1 MKLLLDT
8 HIWVWSILDRE
19 RLARNLISALEN
31 PENELWLS
39 PISLWE
45 VLTLCQK
52 QRLTLYPNPQAW
64 ITNALDAVPMREAQ
78 ITYQVAQETARV
90 QLPHRDPADRF
101 LVATARVFDL
111 TLVTADQNLLRSK
124 QVRTLA
130 NRRTAGST

>member
-8 HIWVWSILDRE
+8 HIWVWSALDRA
-19 RLARNLISALEN
+19 RLSARSTAALEN
-31 PENELWLS
+31 PGNELWLS

-52 QRLTLYPNPQAW
+52 QRLTLHPNPQTW
-64 ITNALDAVPMREAQ
+64 IANALDAVPMREAQ

-111 TLVTADQNLLRSK
+111 TLVTADEILLKAR
-124 QVRTLA
+124 QVEVLA
-130 NRRTAGST
+130 NR

>member
-8 HIWVWSILDRE
+8 HIWVWSVLDPGRLVGRVIRE
-19 RLARNLISALEN
+19 LEN
-31 PENELWLS
+31 PANELWLS

-52 QRLTLYPNPQAW
+52 GRLSLHPTPADW
-64 ITNALDAVPMREAQ
+64 ITNTLSAVPMREAQ
-78 ITYQVAQETARV
+78 VTYQVAQETGHV

-111 TLVTADQNLLRSK
+111 TLVTADQHLFNAR
-124 QVRTLA
+124 QVPVLA
-130 NRRTAGST
+130 NR

>member
-8 HIWVWSILDRE
+8 HIWVWSALDRP
-19 RLARNLISALEN
+19 RLSARLTATLEN
-31 PENELWLS
+31 TRNELWLS

-52 QRLTLYPNPQAW
+52 NRLTLHPNPQTW
-64 ITNALDAVPMREAQ
+64 IGNALDAVPLREAP

-101 LVATARVFDL
+101 LVATARVFGL
-111 TLVTADQNLLRSK
+111 TLVTADEQLLKARQSP
-124 QVRTLA
+124 VLA
-130 NRRTAGST
+130 NL

>member
-8 HIWVWSILDRE
+8 HVWLW
-19 RLARNLISALEN
+19 SALERARLSRRVIAELQN
-31 PENELWLS
+31 PTNELWLS

-52 QRLTLYPNPQAW
+52 GRLSLHPNPSDW
-64 ITNALDAVPMREAQ
+64 IANILGAVPMREAQ
-78 ITYQVAQETARV
+78 VTYQVAQETGRV

-111 TLVTADQNLLRSK
+111 TLVTADEHLLK
-124 QVRTLA
+124 AKEVAVLA
-130 NRRTAGST
+130 NR

>member
-8 HIWVWSILDRE
+8 HIWVWSALERARLSDR
-19 RLARNLISALEN
+19 LTATLEN
-31 PENELWLS
+31 PNNELWLS

-52 QRLTLYPNPQAW
+52 HRLTLHPNPQAW
-64 ITNALDAVPMREAQ
+64 IANALDAVPMREAQ

-111 TLVTADQNLLRSK
+111 TLVTADEHLLKAR
-124 QVRTLA
+124 QVPVLA
-130 NRRTAGST
+130 NR

>member
-8 HIWVWSILDRE
+8 HIWVWSVLDPKRVSAH
-19 RLARNLISALEN
+19 LTAALEN
-31 PENELWLS
+31 PKNELWLS

-45 VLTLCQK
+45 VLMLSQK
-52 QRLTLYPNPQAW
+52 NRLTLHPNPQAW
-64 ITNALDAVPMREAQ
+64 IVNALDAIPMREAS

-111 TLVTADQNLLRSK
+111 TLVTADEHLLKSR
-124 QVRTLA
+124 QVPILA
-130 NRRTAGST
+130 NR

>member
-8 HIWVWSILDRE
+8 HIWLWSALDRP
-19 RLARNLISALEN
+19 RLSDRLVSTLEN
-31 PENELWLS
+31 PRNELWLS

-52 QRLTLYPNPQAW
+52 NKLTLHPNPQEW
-64 ITNALDAVPMREAQ
+64 ISNALQAIPMREAS
-78 ITYQVAQETARV
+78 ITYQVAHETGRV

-111 TLVTADQNLLRSK
+111 TLVTADVQLIKAR
-124 QVRTLA
+124 QVTVLA
-130 NRRTAGST
+130 NR

>member
-1 MKLLLDT
+1 MRLLLDT
-8 HIWVWSILDRE
+8 HIWVWSALDRG
-19 RLARNLISALEN
+19 RISARLTGILEN
-31 PENELWLS
+31 PDNELWLS

-52 QRLTLYPNPQAW
+52 QTLTLHPNPQAW
-64 ITNALDAVPMREAQ
+64 ITHVLDTVPMREAQ

-111 TLVTADQNLLRSK
+111 TLVTADAQLLKSK
-124 QVRTLA
+124 QVAVLA
-130 NRRTAGST
+130 NR

>member
-8 HIWVWSILDRE
+8 HIWVWSTLDRA
-19 RLARNLISALEN
+19 RLTARLTAALEN
-31 PENELWLS
+31 PSNQLWLS

-52 QRLTLYPNPQAW
+52 QKLTLHPNPQAW
-64 ITNALDAVPMREAQ
+64 ITNALDAVPMREAP
-78 ITYQVAQETARV
+78 ITYLVAQETARV

-111 TLVTADQNLLRSK
+111 TLVTADEHLIKAR
-124 QVRTLA
+124 QVPVLA
-130 NRRTAGST
+130 NR

>member
-8 HIWVWSILDRE
+8 HIWVWSVLDRE
-19 RLARNLISALEN
+19 RLAKRLIAALEN

-52 QRLTLYPNPQAW
+52 QRLTLHPNPQAW
-64 ITNALDAVPMREAQ
+64 ILNALDAVPMREAQ

-90 QLPHRDPADRF
+90 QLPHRDAADRF
-101 LVATARVFDL
+101 LVATARALDL
-111 TLVTADQNLLRSK
+111 ILVTADHQLLGAR
-124 QVRTLA
+124 QVRTLS
-130 NRRTAGST
+130 NR

>member
-1 MKLLLDT
+1 VRLLLDT
-8 HIWVWSILDRE
+8 HIWVWSALDRG
-19 RLARNLISALEN
+19 RISARLTGILEN
-31 PENELWLS
+31 PSHELWLS

-52 QRLTLYPNPQAW
+52 QRLTLHPNPQAW
-64 ITNALDAVPMREAQ
+64 ISKVLDAVPMREAQ

-111 TLVTADQNLLRSK
+111 TLVTADEQLLKSK
-124 QVRTLA
+124 QVAVLG
-130 NRRTAGST
+130 NR

>member
-1 MKLLLDT
+1 MRLLLDT
-8 HIWVWSILDRE
+8 HIWVWSTLDRA
-19 RLARNLISALEN
+19 RLATRLTSTLEN
-31 PENELWLS
+31 PSNELWLS

-52 QRLTLYPNPQAW
+52 QRLTLHPNPQAW
-64 ITNALDAVPMREAQ
+64 ITNTLDAVPMREAP

-111 TLVTADQNLLRSK
+111 TLVTADEHLLKAR
-124 QVRTLA
+124 QVPVLA
-130 NRRTAGST
+130 NR

>member
-8 HIWVWSILDRE
+8 HIWVWSALDRA
-19 RLARNLISALEN
+19 RLSARVVNALHN

-64 ITNALDAVPMREAQ
+64 ITNTLDAIPLREAPV
-78 ITYQVAQETARV
+78 TYEIAQETVRV

-101 LVATARVFDL
+101 LVATARIYDL
-111 TLVTADQNLLRSK
+111 TLITADETLLKARP
-124 QVRTLA
+124 VAILA
-130 NRRTAGST
+130 NR